1 MFSNTN
7 DVIIQFWV
15 KFINFIPDFF
25 AGLIILFIGLFV
37 SVVLK
42 KILLTLFTFF
52 RVDALLNKTR
62 LITQKEVRLWEEIL
76 AELLRWTI
84 IILFLVPTL
93 EAWGLSKATAVLN
106 QFLFYIPNII
116 VAVIVGF
123 VGIISSNLISDV
135 VKNSVKSLGQSS
147 ANTLAV
153 FSRSTVLFFIILIML
168 NQLGV
173 AQDLIRIFFT
183 GLITMLA
190 IAGGLAFG
198 LGGKDSAKE
207 IIEDLRKKLKQS

>member
-1 MFSNTN
+1 MFTNTN
-7 DVIIQFWV
+7 DVLIQFWL
-15 KFINFIPDFF
+15 KFINYIPDFF

-37 SVVLK
+37 SILLK

-52 RVDALLNKTR
+52 RIDALLNKTR

-93 EAWGLSKATAVLN
+93 EAWGLSKATSVLN

-116 VAVIVGF
+116 VAVIIGF
-123 VGIISSNLISDV
+123 VGIIVSNLISDV

-153 FSRSTVLFFIILIML
+153 FSRSTVLFFIILVML

-183 GLITMLA
+183 GLIAMLA
-190 IAGGLAFG
+190 LAGGLAFG

-207 IIEDLRKKLKQS
+207 IIEELRKKLKQG

>member
-7 DVIIQFWV
+7 DVIVQFWM
-15 KFINFIPDFF
+15 KFINYIPDFF
-25 AGLIILFIGLFV
+25 GGLIILFIGLFV
-37 SVVLK
+37 SILLK
-42 KILLTLFTFF
+42 KILLTLFSFF
-52 RVDALLNKTR
+52 RVDSLLNKTG

-93 EAWGLSKATAVLN
+93 EAWGLSKATSILN

-116 VAVIVGF
+116 VAVIIGF
-123 VGIISSNLISDV
+123 VGIITSNLISDV
-135 VKNSVKSLGQSS
+135 VKNSVKSLGTSS

-153 FSRSTVLFFIILIML
+153 FSRSTVLFFIVLVML

-183 GLITMLA
+183 GLVVMLA
-190 IAGGLAFG
+190 LAGGLAFG

-207 IIEDLRKKLKQS
+207 IIDNLRKKLKQG

>member
-1 MFSNTN
+1 MFTNTN
-7 DVIIQFWV
+7 DVLIQFWM
-15 KFINFIPDFF
+15 KFINYIPDFF

-37 SVVLK
+37 SILLK

-52 RVDALLNKTR
+52 RIDALLNRTR

-84 IILFLVPTL
+84 IVLFLVPTL

-116 VAVIVGF
+116 VAVIIGF
-123 VGIISSNLISDV
+123 VGIITSNLISDV
-135 VKNSVKSLGQSS
+135 VKNSVKSLGSSS

-153 FSRSTVLFFIILIML
+153 FSKSTVLFFIILVML

-183 GLITMLA
+183 GLIAMLA
-190 IAGGLAFG
+190 LAGGLAFG

-207 IIEDLRKKLKQS
+207 IIEDLRKKLKQG